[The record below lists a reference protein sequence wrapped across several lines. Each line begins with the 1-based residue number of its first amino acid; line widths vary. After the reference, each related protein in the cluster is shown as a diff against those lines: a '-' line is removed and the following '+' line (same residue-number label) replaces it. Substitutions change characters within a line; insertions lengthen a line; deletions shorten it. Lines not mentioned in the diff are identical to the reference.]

1 MRLIAVNLLQPFF
14 FIYKMA
20 ALHALNS
27 VRVDSVELAFYY
39 VLDSMRLIARFAD
52 AINNKKF
59 WKTIQN

>member
-1 MRLIAVNLLQPFF
+1 
-14 FIYKMA
+14 MA